1 METSEATAV
10 ECPSAVKMRKPAA
23 ESAVE
28 APKVMEA
35 MEPPKAAKAVETSK
49 ATEAPKT
56 AKAVEPAKATKTAKA
71 AKTAVKAAKTAVKAP
86 EASMEA
92 PEAAVKSTETAT
104 AKGECRI
111 GSTQA
116 KTKAQHYGAEERR
129 QTLSQYF
136 HSQRYDKRAGKFPN
150 KPAARNRGRNAT
162 SRVGA

>member
-10 ECPSAVKMRKPAA
+10 ERPSAVKMRKPAA

-49 ATEAPKT
+49 AMEAPKT
-56 AKAVEPAKATKTAKA
+56 AKAVEPAKATKSAKA
-71 AKTAVKAAKTAVKAP
+71 AKTAMKAP

-92 PEAAVKSTETAT
+92 PEAAVKAAKAAVKSTETAT

-111 GSTQA
+111 GNTQA
-116 KTKAQHYGAEERR
+116 KTKAHHYGAEERR
-129 QTLSQYF
+129 QALSQYF
-136 HSQRYDKRAGKFPN
+136 HSQGYDKRAGKFPN
-150 KPAARNRGRNAT
+150 KPAARNRGRA
-162 SRVGA
+162 SWRVGA

>member
-10 ECPSAVKMRKPAA
+10 ERPSAVKMRKPAA

-49 ATEAPKT
+49 AMEAPKT
-56 AKAVEPAKATKTAKA
+56 AKAVEPAKATKSAKA
-71 AKTAVKAAKTAVKAP
+71 AKTAMKAP
-86 EASMEA
+86 EASTEA
-92 PEAAVKSTETAT
+92 PEAAVKAAKAT
-104 AKGECRI
+104 AAEGKGRI

-116 KTKAQHYGAEERR
+116 KTKAEHDGAEERI
-129 QTLSQYF
+129 QALSQYF

-150 KPAARNRGRNAT
+150 KAAARNRGLA
-162 SRVGA
+162 SWRVGA